1 VTEFINLRL
10 CSSGSGAVIHNKRL
24 RIRLLFSYI
33 EIRVQPAGRPGV
45 RLHGPLQEMRR
56 EYPGS
61 GGHDAGFLDCRQMSV
76 VWRDQALSPV
86 RNLSRQAVLQTRR
99 QESAPG
105 GAVMGEM
112 RRAIAREQAAWSQN
126 MQDEKR
132 MKSTLVIAA
141 AIIAAVRLA
150 RDPDISRPSPRLTAV
165 VNESVSLARMI
176 LDRVGR

>member
-1 VTEFINLRL
+1 L
-10 CSSGSGAVIHNKRL
+10 H
-24 RIRLLFSYI
+24 IRLLFSYN
-33 EIRVQPAGRPGV
+33 EMRVQFAGKPGV
-45 RLHGPLQEMRR
+45 RLHGPLEEMRR
-56 EYPGS
+56 EYRRA
-61 GGHDAGFLDCRQMSV
+61 GGYDAGFLDCRQMSV
-76 VWRDQALSPV
+76 VRRDPALPSV
-86 RNLSRQAVLQTRR
+86 RNLSRQTVLQTRR

-112 RRAIAREQAAWSQN
+112 KRAIAREQAAWSQN

-141 AIIAAVRLA
+141 SIIAAVRLA